1 MLSSRPGKTQFT
13 EVEAAEELGI
23 SVLQLRQL
31 IRSHVVESEE
41 DLRNVPIAQFQ
52 VSDLLLLRLLTG
64 RMNPA
69 TAATTVAQ

>member
-23 SVLQLRQL
+23 SVLQLRQI

-52 VSDLLLLRLLTG
+52 LSDLLLLRLLTG
-64 RMNPA
+64 RLNPVA
-69 TAATTVAQ
+69 TAAQ

>member
-52 VSDLLLLRLLTG
+52 LSDLLLLRLLTG
-64 RMNPA
+64 RLNPTP
-69 TAATTVAQ
+69 TAAQ

>member
-23 SVLQLRQL
+23 TVIQLRQV
-31 IRSHVVESEE
+31 IRSHVVDTEE

-52 VSDLLLLRLLTG
+52 LSDLLLLRLLTG
-64 RMNPA
+64 QMSA
-69 TAATTVAQ
+69 S

>member
-52 VSDLLLLRLLTG
+52 LSDLLLLRLLAG

-69 TAATTVAQ
+69 AAPAH

>member
-23 SVLQLRQL
+23 SVLQLRQI

-52 VSDLLLLRLLTG
+52 LSDLLLLRLLTG
-64 RMNPA
+64 RLNPA
-69 TAATTVAQ
+69 VTAAQ

>member
-1 MLSSRPGKTQFT
+1 MLCSRPGKTQFT

-23 SVLQLRQL
+23 SVMQLRQL

-52 VSDLLLLRLLTG
+52 LSDLLLLRLLTG
-64 RMNPA
+64 QLSA
-69 TAATTVAQ
+69 TSAVAQQ